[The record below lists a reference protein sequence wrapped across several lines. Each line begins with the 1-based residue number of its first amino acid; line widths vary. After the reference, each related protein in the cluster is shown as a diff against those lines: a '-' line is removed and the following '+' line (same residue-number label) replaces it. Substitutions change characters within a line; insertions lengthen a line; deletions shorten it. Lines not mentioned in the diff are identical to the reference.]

1 MKGLEP
7 STFCMASVL
16 REHRAI
22 QGRMET
28 TLAAGA
34 VPVSSPFFPLARYHC
49 VTNDEQV

>member
-28 TLAAGA
+28 TLRR
-34 VPVSSPFFPLARYHC
+34 VPFRIFPFFPLARYHC
-49 VTNDEQV
+49 VTNEEQV